1 MTVALHLWNVVATRL
16 WLLFLS
22 SRLRYIADKQS
33 AGELALFFFA
43 GSAGIFVTMILRGIY
58 PLAWF
63 VPFVHDN
70 VLFYHA
76 LVTGVVEEAAKFLC
90 FIAVAHSLNTVKEP
104 QDGVIQGA
112 VVGLAFATLENILY
126 IEQYRSLFMLIRPI
140 LATGGHVVYGA
151 IWGGF
156 YSAALYSNIHSKDPA
171 SYRLAVGGVALV
183 ALIHGLYNASL
194 SLSFYLGVLIDLV
207 ALMISIKIF
216 LRLVDHSPYRLFP
229 LEKASEAAES
239 IRKGLYLNP
248 KSAILN
254 RNMGLYLMCIG
265 RYRAAAAH
273 LSKAVPRLYDPRRA
287 RFFAAVCELPHV
299 PQPHALRRLRI
310 TWSQLSDD
318 QRRKLL
324 RQLEQLLERDQELIQ
339 RIYDFIDSA
348 FKPRPWK
355 PAHELARELRLRKA
369 ERRSKARGG
378 SPIYEELVT
387 SLTREE
393 RRRMVTRVASRTSS
407 YR

>member
-1 MTVALHLWNVVATRL
+1 MIVALHLWNIVATGL

-22 SRLRYIADKQS
+22 TRLRYIADKQS
-33 AGELALFFFA
+33 AGELAVFFFA
-43 GSAGIFVTMILRGIY
+43 GSASVFVTMILRGIY

-70 VLFYHA
+70 VLFYHV
-76 LVTGVVEEAAKFLC
+76 LITGVVEEAAKFLC
-90 FIAVAHSLNTVKEP
+90 FIAVAHALHTVKEP

-112 VVGLAFATLENILY
+112 VVGLAFGALENVLY
-126 IEQYRSLFMLIRPI
+126 IDHYGSLFMFVRPI
-140 LATGGHVVYGA
+140 LATGGHVIYGA

-183 ALIHGLYNASL
+183 AVIHGLYNASL
-194 SLSFYLGVLIDLV
+194 SLSFLLGVLLDLV
-207 ALMISIKIF
+207 ALTISIKVF

-229 LEKASEAAES
+229 LEKAREAVES

-254 RNMGLYLMCIG
+254 RNIGLYLMYIG
-265 RYRAAAAH
+265 RCRAAAAH
-273 LSKAVPRLYDPRRA
+273 LSKAVPRLFDPRRA

-299 PQPHALRRLRI
+299 PESHALRRLRS

-324 RQLEQLLERDQELIQ
+324 RQLEQLLERDPELLQ
-339 RIYDFIDSA
+339 RIYEFINSA
-348 FKPRPWK
+348 FKTRDWK

-369 ERRSKARGG
+369 ERRSKARGR
-378 SPIYEELVT
+378 SPIYEELVS
-387 SLTREE
+387 SL
-393 RRRMVTRVASRTSS
+393 SRDEIRHIAARIRS
-407 YR
+407 